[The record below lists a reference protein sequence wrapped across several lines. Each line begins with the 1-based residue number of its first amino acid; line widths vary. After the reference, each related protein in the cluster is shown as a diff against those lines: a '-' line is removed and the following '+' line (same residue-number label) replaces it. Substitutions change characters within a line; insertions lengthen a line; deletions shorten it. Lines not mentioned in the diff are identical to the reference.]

1 MRVNKLNPSHY
12 LYYFLILV
20 AFVFG
25 FLFSIFK
32 KRNQSVIC
40 TAPKINSNISLIF
53 EALDQQDIKSFYLCI
68 SLKNIK
74 HLKQTTKIF
83 LRVIYPTHWY
93 KLYSIQN

>member
-1 MRVNKLNPSHY
+1 MKVNKLNPSHY

-53 EALDQQDIKSFYLCI
+53 EALINKILKVFI
-68 SLKNIK
+68 FVFPLKNIK
-74 HLKQTTKIF
+74 HLKQTTEIF
-83 LRVIYPTHWY
+83 YV
-93 KLYSIQN
+93 